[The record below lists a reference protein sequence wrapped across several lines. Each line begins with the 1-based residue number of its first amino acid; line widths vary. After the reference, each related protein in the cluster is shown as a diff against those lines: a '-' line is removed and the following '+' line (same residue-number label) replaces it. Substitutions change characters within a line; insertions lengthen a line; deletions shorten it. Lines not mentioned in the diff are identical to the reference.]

1 MFCGKCGTPNDDN
14 NTTCV
19 NCGAP
24 MQRVQ
29 PQQTEF
35 EQPVQA
41 QNQQY
46 GYAQPQYGY
55 AQPQYGYAHPQ
66 QADKIMTAKK
76 PKVLYL
82 IAGIMAAIG
91 FILPFLPSFK
101 YDSVY
106 YNVFNVG
113 GKVFKKTSFSY
124 LSKYKQTNYRSV
136 EVNESFMYFFI
147 VVMAVLAAWA
157 VLSFLRK
164 RPAGIFGVIAAS
176 LLVTAGAL
184 WFVMIDVSVKGAVY
198 IEETPVPM
206 LMVILGTAGI
216 PVSIVQ
222 IVKKKYL

>member
-24 MQRVQ
+24 LS
-29 PQQTEF
+29 P
-35 EQPVQA
+35 
-41 QNQQY
+41 NQQQQ

-55 AQPQYGYAHPQ
+55 AQPQYGYAQPQ

-101 YDSVY
+101 YGSVF

-124 LSKYKQTNYRSV
+124 LSKYKQTAYRSV

>member
-1 MFCGKCGTPNDDN
+1 
-14 NTTCV
+14 
-19 NCGAP
+19 
-24 MQRVQ
+24 
-29 PQQTEF
+29 
-35 EQPVQA
+35 
-41 QNQQY
+41 
-46 GYAQPQYGY
+46 
-55 AQPQYGYAHPQ
+55 
-66 QADKIMTAKK
+66 MTAKK

-106 YNVFNVG
+106 YNVFIVG
-113 GKVFKKTSFSY
+113 GMVFKTFPIFTQSSI
-124 LSKYKQTNYRSV
+124 
-136 EVNESFMYFFI
+136 EIDESFMYFFI
-147 VVMAVLAAWA
+147 VIMAVLAAWA
-157 VLSFLRK
+157 VLSFLKK

-184 WFVMIDVSVKGAVY
+184 WFVRIVSLKGCVD

>member
-24 MQRVQ
+24 LSPNQQQQGYAQ
-29 PQQTEF
+29 P
-35 EQPVQA
+35 
-41 QNQQY
+41 QY

-55 AQPQYGYAHPQ
+55 AQPQYGYAQPQ

-101 YDSVY
+101 YGSVF

-124 LSKYKQTNYRSV
+124 LSKYKQTAYRSV

-164 RPAGIFGVIAAS
+164 RQKKTGGHFRRNSRFASGNGRSALVCYDRRICQGSGIH
-176 LLVTAGAL
+176 
-184 WFVMIDVSVKGAVY
+184 
-198 IEETPVPM
+198 
-206 LMVILGTAGI
+206 
-216 PVSIVQ
+216 
-222 IVKKKYL
+222 